1 MPLTSTLA
9 VTIREGDR
17 ETRVPL
23 VALAAVF
30 RVRPCE
36 LEARLRTL
44 AEGIQRRLHEGE
56 PTEGEFDRSIPK
68 DSKSPLRSIEGTGGA
83 GERETALDAATVSRA
98 LGDEAGIAAIRRLV
112 ADTPPELIEI
122 ALARTL
128 AVPASQ
134 IRRSR
139 AAYFSTVLRGLQRG
153 SHSLP

>member
-1 MPLTSTLA
+1 MTSALA

-30 RVRPCE
+30 RVRPHE

-44 AEGIQRRLHEGE
+44 AGSIQLRLHEGE

-68 DSKSPLRSIEGTGGA
+68 GSNSPLRSIEGTGGA
-83 GERETALDAATVSRA
+83 GGRGAPLDAEAVSRA

-112 ADTPPELIEI
+112 ADTPPELIEL

-153 SHSLP
+153 PHSSP